1 MNYKQEEK
9 LIEIVIDF
17 LIDSKNIHNADSF
30 VIKAYRNK
38 DNSKV
43 PIRFQFDDSPID
55 HVVIDYQQQKI
66 LEECYGINDYDEF
79 IRLNCDLQR
88 LKEIGYINYYLDPDL
103 TDKLNIKLAPK
114 NNE

>member
-9 LIEIVIDF
+9 LIEIVVDF

-30 VIKAYRNK
+30 VIKAYGNK
-38 DNSKV
+38 NNSKV
-43 PIRFQFDDSPID
+43 PITFQFDDSPID

-66 LEECYGINDYDEF
+66 IEECNGFNNYVDF

-88 LKEIGYINYYLDPDL
+88 LKEIGYINYYLDYDL
-103 TDKLNIKLAPK
+103 TDKLNEKLAPN